1 MLATPDVILGVGVI
15 LAVNTLGLVLLAAK
29 SDRVP
34 PMLRISATSN
44 PTGTSENAK
53 VSVAVWPVDKLE
65 LLLLMLKLGAWVSAA
80 VVFTLRVGLA
90 PAPPELPAASK

>member
-1 MLATPDVILGVGVI
+1 MLARPAVILGVGVN
-15 LAVNTLGLVLLAAK
+15 LAVNNLALVLLAAK

-34 PMLRISATSN
+34 PVAAMSAASN

-65 LLLLMLKLGAWVSAA
+65 LLLLMDKVGALVSAA

-90 PAPPELPAASK
+90 PAPPELPAASR